1 MDKALK
7 RARRFR
13 PLAAKSMKFFPTIK
27 ADMQQAEMDIDPL
40 DYLSLTFFT
49 AFFYCFLLGG
59 LMTIIGLAVNQT
71 IDPMGP
77 VIGIVFFVMSF
88 NYLAFDPKVLGTR
101 KINDLEGNLLYA
113 MRHMLIQVRS
123 GIPLFES
130 MVGITSGYGEVS
142 KEFRKIV
149 REINAGVPQMVA
161 LDEAA
166 KRNPSLFF
174 RRSLW
179 QIVNAMRGGAD
190 VARTL
195 QSVTDN
201 FARDQMNKIKRYGQ
215 ELNPWTM
222 LYMIVAVIAPTLG
235 ITFIIILTSF
245 SGINVP
251 KIIFPVILAG
261 TSLFQFFFMG
271 FIKSRRPAIAG

>member
-88 NYLAFDPKVLGTR
+88 NYLAFYPKVLGTR